1 MQTDNVINDF
11 PTKDNGPVAYLLFL
25 ILFSKIDYV
34 QKLIFHLQKYYL
46 QFHSE
51 NFSLRVAMRG
61 LNIVLF
67 W

>member
-1 MQTDNVINDF
+1 MALLHIY
-11 PTKDNGPVAYLLFL
+11 YLYF
-25 ILFSKIDYV
+25 LFSKRDYV

-61 LNIVLF
+61 LNIELF